1 VTPSSGAK
9 AALGLLVVLAGLWG
23 AGAAAQEPADEPVER
38 SAWSRLREQTSIG
51 GSLRAAYWSS
61 SRNLD
66 TLENLPVAALW
77 LHGRW
82 DPDRR
87 VSLYVDGWVRNDDL
101 FIAQATSGKF
111 REGYLDLHLGA
122 FDIRLGRQ
130 IIAWGRADQINP
142 TDNLTP
148 RNFTLLVPED
158 ADERSGT
165 TGAKVVYHV
174 GDLSL
179 TGIVLPTFEPDVI
192 ALQRPP
198 SGSTLRE
205 RVPGDPVTQG
215 AFKIEQTGGRVDWS
229 LSYFDGYDLFPDLGI
244 DTVRPDGVDFLLRH
258 HRIRVVGADAAAAI
272 GPYTVRGE
280 VAYTFTQH
288 EHTGDQIKSPFL
300 LLVLGADRT
309 LPGGLYVNVQYLL
322 RVISSFQDPL
332 AVTDPIARQ
341 VAIQQASI
349 NDQLD
354 PVKHGVAVRLS
365 RTWLNETLVTEISSI
380 VSPARAEFVLRP
392 KVKYAVT
399 DHLKLTA
406 GADIFRGETPSF
418 FGRLRDTSTA
428 YVEARWDF

>member
-1 VTPSSGAK
+1 VTPPPGPR
-9 AALGLLVVLAGLWG
+9 AALGVLIVLAGLWG
-23 AGAAAQEPADEPVER
+23 GAAPAQEPAADR
-38 SAWSRLREQTSIG
+38 SAWSLLAEQTSVG
-51 GSLRAAYWSS
+51 ASLRAAYWSS
-61 SRNLD
+61 SRELD
-66 TLENLPVAALW
+66 GRENLPVAALW
-77 LHGRW
+77 MHGRW
-82 DPDRR
+82 DPDRS
-87 VSLYVDGWVRNDDL
+87 VSLYVDGWVGNDDL
-101 FIAQATSGKF
+101 FIAEATSGKF
-111 REGYLDLHLGA
+111 REGYLDLRLGA

-148 RNFTLLVPED
+148 RNFTLLVPDD

-174 GDLSL
+174 AGLSL
-179 TGIVLPTFEPDVI
+179 TGVVLPTFEPHVI
-192 ALQRPP
+192 PLRRPP
-198 SGSTLRE
+198 TGSTLRE

-215 AFKIEQTGGRVDWS
+215 AFKIEQAGGRVDWS
-229 LSYFDGYDLFPDLGI
+229 LSYFDGFDLFPDLGI
-244 DTVRPDGVDFLLRH
+244 DTVRPAGVDLLLRH
-258 HRIRVVGADAAAAI
+258 HRIRVAGADAAAAL

-288 EHTGDQIKSPFL
+288 ERAGDQIKSPFL

-309 LPGGLYVNVQYLL
+309 LPGGLYVNVQYVL
-322 RVISSFQDPL
+322 RVVASFQDPF
-332 AVTDPIARQ
+332 AVADPIVRQ
-341 VAIQQASI
+341 VAIEQASI

-354 PVKHGVAVRLS
+354 HVKHGFAVRLS
-365 RTWLNETLVTEISSI
+365 KTWLNETLVTEISSI

>member
-1 VTPSSGAK
+1 MTAPAGAK
-9 AALGLLVVLAGLWG
+9 TTLGLLIVLGALWG
-23 AGAAAQEPADEPVER
+23 AGAASAQEPPAEW
-38 SAWSRLREQTSIG
+38 SAWSMLREQTSFG
-51 GSLRAAYWSS
+51 GSLRAAYWTS

-66 TLENLPVAALW
+66 TLENLPVTALW

-82 DPDRR
+82 DPHRD
-87 VSLYVDGWVRNDDL
+87 VSLYVDGWVGNDDL
-101 FIAQATSGKF
+101 FIAEATSGKF
-111 REGYLDLHLGA
+111 REGYLELRFGPL
-122 FDIRLGRQ
+122 DIRLGRQ

-148 RNFTLLVPED
+148 KNFRLLVPED

-165 TGAKVVYHV
+165 TGAKVVYRV
-174 GDLSL
+174 GNLSL
-179 TGIVLPTFEPDVI
+179 TGVVLPTFEPDVI

-215 AFKIEQTGGRVDWS
+215 AFKIEQAGGRVDWS

-244 DTVRPDGVDFLLRH
+244 DTVRADGVDLLLRH

-288 EHTGDQIKSPFL
+288 EHTGDEIKSPFL
-300 LLVLGADRT
+300 LLVVGADRT

-322 RVISSFQDPL
+322 RVISRFQDPL
-332 AVTDPIARQ
+332 AVTDPITRQ

-354 PVKHGVAVRLS
+354 PVKHGVAIRLS
-365 RTWLNETLVTEISSI
+365 KTWLSDTLVTEISSI
-380 VSPARAEFVLRP
+380 VSPGRGEFALMP
-392 KVKYAVT
+392 KATYAVT
-399 DHLKLTA
+399 DRLRLTA
-406 GADIFRGETPSF
+406 GAFIFGGETPSF
-418 FGRLRDTSTA
+418 FGRLRGTSTG
-428 YVEARWDF
+428 YVEVRLDF